1 MNPGKRAH
9 MTMKRREFLSS
20 LAAGGAIAAT
30 RGRLSAAPTRR
41 YANDVVEL
49 GPDKVKLSRLAMG
62 TGTSGFGGAS
72 NQTRQ
77 LGVKG
82 IADLFWFGYDNGV
95 TFWDSAD
102 QYGSHPHVKAALENV
117 PREKVAIMTKTHAK
131 TYDEMRKD
139 LDRYRREIGTDYL
152 DIVLLHAVREA
163 DWPEQRKGAM
173 EYLSEMREKGVVKTH
188 GLSCHSLVALQRA
201 AKTSWVH
208 GLSCHSLVALHAC
221 RRRQDVIETLHV
233 DLARV
238 NPMGLY
244 MDADA
249 ATVIETLQEMKRNGK
264 GVIGMKRA
272 GLPEAMLMD
281 RLGQGDMRHR
291 VDEMLAHALALDC
304 VDCFTIGAENRGELS
319 DLVRRI
325 PDASQRG
332 WPRS

>member
-1 MNPGKRAH
+1 MNPGKRAR

-208 GLSCHSLVALHAC
+208 
-221 RRRQDVIETLHV
+221 V

-264 GVIGMKRA
+264 GVIGMKI
-272 GLPEAMLMD
+272 
-281 RLGQGDMRHR
+281 LGQGDMRHR

>member
-1 MNPGKRAH
+1 
-9 MTMKRREFLSS
+9 MTMKRREFLHGLVVGGAVAVGGGR
-20 LAAGGAIAAT
+20 LAAATT
-30 RGRLSAAPTRR
+30 RG
-41 YANDVVEL
+41 YANDVIEL

-62 TGTSGFGGAS
+62 TGTSGFGGSS

-77 LGVKG
+77 LGVRG

-102 QYGSHPHVKAALENV
+102 QYGSHPHLKTALKNV
-117 PREKVAIMTKTHAK
+117 RREKVAIMTKTRAK
-131 TYDEMRKD
+131 TYEQMRKD
-139 LDRYRREIGTDYL
+139 FDRYRREIGTDYL

-173 EYLSEMREKGVVKTH
+173 EYLSEMYEKGLLKTH
-188 GLSCHSLVALQRA
+188 GLSCHSLVALKRA
-201 AKTSWVH
+201 AKTPWV
-208 GLSCHSLVALHAC
+208 
-221 RRRQDVIETLHV
+221 HV

-249 ATVIETLQEMKRNGK
+249 ATVIEVLREMKSNGK
-264 GVIGMKRA
+264 GVIGMKI
-272 GLPEAMLMD
+272 
-281 RLGQGDMRHR
+281 LGQGDMRHR

-304 VDCFTIGAENRGELS
+304 VDCFTIGAENRGELA
-319 DLVRRI
+319 DLIRRI

-332 WPRS
+332 WPRT